1 MDLEFL
7 NSSLGKKMELEFL
20 NSSLDLEFLQ

>member
-20 NSSLDLEFLQ
+20 NSSLDFEFLQ

>member
-1 MDLEFL
+1 MDLEFS
-7 NSSLGKKMELEFL
+7 NSSLAKKMELEFL

>member
-20 NSSLDLEFLQ
+20 YSSLDLEFLQ